1 MRLSFKEFLNEAA
14 FKAEEFTKKISKKEK
29 DGEESITYGKA
40 VINKLV
46 NGESVKLG
54 KDGKAGEFDIRGLS
68 DDLRRKLESLNTE
81 SPNNDKD
88 LKSDKKSDQ
97 KSAVE
102 IFDLIINGID
112 PDSDPDKNN
121 TNGNPIGKKPPKN
134 RWTNIFKGDFSGN
147 PEGPSTKGH
156 NFEEEFLEMI
166 NAGIAAEKAKDS
178 VSKEFEQLKSV
189 IGKDVEIIGV
199 DHDGGNNTKRPFNFD
214 GKKIWIGD
222 DPSAANGPLDI
233 GKVVS
238 DITVTT
244 SKGPVYLSLKFGS
257 TNAILN
263 LGVGSLFP
271 KSFFEGKTR
280 LSDGGRALFKCL
292 HIDEE
297 KFKETFVSYTKTK
310 ADKTK
315 SVRNKNPE
323 LKPNTDDEEIV
334 DNFTS
339 ELRNDPDFNNLIL
352 QAFGFGYILVHKSG
366 GKNGEIS
373 YRDFRKKETVSNFIK
388 DDNRSKIEKAQVLY
402 GGKSGDGKRVQVE
415 INYGNV
421 LDLSV
426 VIRNVQGKVYPDK
439 LQIIYKF
446 RPEQILKS

>member
-1 MRLSFKEFLNEAA
+1 MGLSFKEFLNEAV
-14 FKAEEFTKKISKKEK
+14 FKAEEFTKKISKKDK
-29 DGEESITYGKA
+29 GGEESITYGKA

-68 DDLRRKLESLNTE
+68 DDLRGKLESLTTNKKLE
-81 SPNNDKD
+81 SDPE
-88 LKSDKKSDQ
+88 
-97 KSAVE
+97 SAVKR
-102 IFDLIINGID
+102 FDRIINGID
-112 PDSDPDKNN
+112 PDSDTDTDKNN

-147 PEGPSTKGH
+147 PDGPSTKGH

-166 NAGIAAEKAKDS
+166 NAGIAAEKAKES

-189 IGKDVEIIGV
+189 IGKDVEILGV
-199 DHDGGNNTKRPFNFD
+199 KHDGGNNTKRPFNFD

-222 DPSAANGPLDI
+222 DQAAAKGPLDI

-238 DITVTT
+238 DITVNT
-244 SKGPVYLSLKFGS
+244 SDGPVYLSLKFGS

-339 ELRNDPDFNNLIL
+339 ELRNDLDFNNFIL

-366 GKNGEIS
+366 GKNGVIS

-388 DDNRSKIEKAQVLY
+388 DDNRLKIEKAQVLY

>member
-1 MRLSFKEFLNEAA
+1 MGLSFKEFLNEAV
-14 FKAEEFTKKISKKEK
+14 FKAEEFTKKISKKDK
-29 DGEESITYGKA
+29 GGEESITYGKA

-54 KDGKAGEFDIRGLS
+54 KDGKAGEFDIKHLGNLAT
-68 DDLRRKLESLNTE
+68 KLGVVDTV
-81 SPNNDKD
+81 KD
-88 LKSDKKSDQ
+88 
-97 KSAVE
+97 
-102 IFDLIINGID
+102 FNLIINGYNPEIVKG
-112 PDSDPDKNN
+112 SDE
-121 TNGNPIGKKPPKN
+121 KKLKEIEN
-134 RWTNIFKGDFSGN
+134 SFKYRWTNIFKGDFSGN
-147 PEGPSTKGH
+147 PDGPSTKGH

-166 NAGIAAEKAKDS
+166 NAGIAAEKAKES

-189 IGKDVEIIGV
+189 IGKDVEILGV
-199 DHDGGNNTKRPFNFD
+199 KHDGGNNTKRPFNFD

-222 DPSAANGPLDI
+222 DPAAAKGPLDI

-238 DITVTT
+238 DITVNT
-244 SKGPVYLSLKFGS
+244 SDGPVYLSLKFGS

-366 GKNGEIS
+366 GKNGVIS

>member
-1 MRLSFKEFLNEAA
+1 MSLSFKEFLNEAV
-14 FKAEEFTKKISKKEK
+14 FKAEEFTKKISKKDK
-29 DGEESITYGKA
+29 GSEESITYGKA

-46 NGESVKLG
+46 NGEPVKLG

-68 DDLRRKLESLNTE
+68 NDLRGKLESLTTNKNLE
-81 SPNNDKD
+81 SDPE
-88 LKSDKKSDQ
+88 
-97 KSAVE
+97 SAVE
-102 IFDLIINGID
+102 RFDRIINGID

-121 TNGNPIGKKPPKN
+121 TNGNPIGKKLPK

-147 PEGPSTKGH
+147 PEGLSTKGH

-166 NAGIAAEKAKDS
+166 NAGIAAEKAKES

-189 IGKDVEIIGV
+189 IGKDVEILGV
-199 DHDGGNNTKRPFNFD
+199 KHDGGNNTKRPFNFD
-214 GKKIWIGD
+214 GKKIWIGN
-222 DPSAANGPLDI
+222 DPAAAKGPLDI

-238 DITVTT
+238 DITVNT
-244 SKGPVYLSLKFGS
+244 SDGPVYLSLKFGS

-315 SVRNKNPE
+315 SIRNKNPE

-366 GKNGEIS
+366 GKNGVIS

-446 RPEQILKS
+446 RPEQILES

>member
-1 MRLSFKEFLNEAA
+1 MSLSFKEFLNEAV
-14 FKAEEFTKKISKKEK
+14 FKAEEFTKKISKKDK
-29 DGEESITYGKA
+29 GGEESITYGKA

-54 KDGKAGEFDIRGLS
+54 KDGKAGEFDIKHLGNLAT
-68 DDLRRKLESLNTE
+68 KLGVVDTV
-81 SPNNDKD
+81 KD
-88 LKSDKKSDQ
+88 
-97 KSAVE
+97 
-102 IFDLIINGID
+102 FNLIINGYNPEIVKG
-112 PDSDPDKNN
+112 SDE
-121 TNGNPIGKKPPKN
+121 KKLKEIEN
-134 RWTNIFKGDFSGN
+134 SFKYRWTNIFKGDFSGN
-147 PEGPSTKGH
+147 PDGPSTRGH

-166 NAGIAAEKAKDS
+166 NAGIAAEKAKES

-189 IGKDVEIIGV
+189 IGKDVEILGV
-199 DHDGGNNTKRPFNFD
+199 KHDGGNNTKRPFNFD

-222 DPSAANGPLDI
+222 DPAAAKGPLDI

-238 DITVTT
+238 DITVNT
-244 SKGPVYLSLKFGS
+244 SDGPVYLSLKFGS

-323 LKPNTDDEEIV
+323 LKPNIDDEEIV

-366 GKNGEIS
+366 GKNGVIS